1 MSATVSTTFTVKGT
15 PSGPN
20 TSVCSTTHTT
30 KKRTDAPSIFDTKKN
45 HAPVR

>member
-15 PSGPN
+15 CSGSN
-20 TSVCSTTHTT
+20 TRAWSTTHTT
-30 KKRTDAPSIFDTKKN
+30 KKRTEAPSIFDTKKN